1 MKIMNYFRGLDIFIE
16 KLEIH
21 DFFNNLQIYSVRDRL
36 GFINGGYL
44 EKETLNPQLSVNFF
58 VS

>member
-1 MKIMNYFRGLDIFIE
+1 MKIMNYFQGLDIFIE

-36 GFINGGYL
+36 CFFNGGYL
-44 EKETLNPQLSVNFF
+44 EKETLNPQFSVNIF